1 MISLEKWMILTT
13 LQKLP
18 NNVGNL
24 GKIIV
29 ATGFEWLP
37 KVQKSPNLVT
47 LVVLSILWLYNR
59 EMRKV
64 ESLQMLVDKSNKVKW
79 TY

>member
-1 MISLEKWMILTT
+1 MILTP

-18 NNVGNL
+18 NNVDNL

-29 ATGFEWLP
+29 TTGFEWLP

-47 LVVLSILWLYNR
+47 LVVKLFVVRSSTATNVLF
-59 EMRKV
+59 
-64 ESLQMLVDKSNKVKW
+64 
-79 TY
+79 